1 MADSIEELKARLA
14 LYEQNGAGK
23 FFYALNR
30 KLNEMAEL
38 LNKVDL
44 SKVDLDDK
52 DSKQF
57 DRLFKILEKSKVV
70 GDAAQTIQ
78 GFAGIT
84 GDEQKD
90 TKSPKYRITPESMA
104 QELGDNKTQ
113 DV

>member
-1 MADSIEELKARLA
+1 MAEIDDLRRKLE
-14 LYEQNGAGK
+14 LYEQNGAAK

-38 LNKVDL
+38 LNKADL

-78 GFAGIT
+78 GFAGVS
-84 GDEQKD
+84 GNEDKD
-90 TKSPKYRITPESMA
+90 TKNPKYRITPESMA